1 MGRRCWGSIIRYMRF
16 TKQKLQEAIVQGVLF
31 SEGLLYHVEKE
42 LSLSKN
48 IFRPGSEAYFN
59 LIREARHWYEE
70 GLLEIDAVDLDL
82 IKSDLGEWGVY
93 EGRQV
98 ALDYPISQE
107 VDDIMMV
114 ADKGYQVSEKIL
126 NKIFTNEM
134 GNEIEIEVR
143 DSKHEDFLDN
153 EEPYEGV
160 FIRLTGPNSE
170 SSNVVTKR
178 EAQTLFSLLS
188 DYFFNEE
195 LYDLYEGKRRKK
207 KSKSGS
213 YYQGKKVKLNKP
225 TRNPGKSGG
234 QYRVYVKDPKTGNVK
249 KVTFGSR
256 EMKLR
261 LSNPAARKSFAAR
274 HRCKETKDK
283 TSARYWACRAG
294 RYPSLTGSKS
304 RYTWW

>member
-1 MGRRCWGSIIRYMRF
+1 MGRRCWGSIIRFMRF
-16 TKQKLQEAIVQGVLF
+16 TKQKLQEAIIKGILF

-59 LIREARHWYEE
+59 LIREARHWYDE

-93 EGRQV
+93 EGRRV
-98 ALDYPISQE
+98 ALDYPILAE
-107 VDDIMMV
+107 IDD
-114 ADKGYQVSEKIL
+114 
-126 NKIFTNEM
+126 EM
-134 GNEIEIEVR
+134 
-143 DSKHEDFLDN
+143 
-153 EEPYEGV
+153 EEE
-160 FIRLTGPNSE
+160 FN
-170 SSNVVTKR
+170 
-178 EAQTLFSLLS
+178 LL
-188 DYFFNEE
+188 
-195 LYDLYEGKRRKK
+195 EGKKK
-207 KSKSGS
+207 KKSGS

-225 TRNPGKSGG
+225 TRNPGSSGG

-256 EMKLR
+256 EMRLR
-261 LSNPAARKSFAAR
+261 LSDPKARKSFTAR
-274 HRCKETKDK
+274 HKCKETKDK